1 MKPSL
6 IPRSSVIFVL
16 IYVLILV
23 FTELH
28 SMQGGLVV
36 RKVSIHLSD
45 CLSIKRVDTTK
56 RKKNLNTKDHVAYIS
71 KKNGT
76 WGATPSTWNF
86 GSTSPRWSE
95 MADFKPILAPCFPM
109 RPRWPSYV
117 GPKLQDAHL
126 VHSITENIQECV
138 ASHDLPQHA
147 ALIRKR
153 TSW

>member
-76 WGATPSTWNF
+76 WGATPST
-86 GSTSPRWSE
+86 
-95 MADFKPILAPCFPM
+95 
-109 RPRWPSYV
+109 
-117 GPKLQDAHL
+117 
-126 VHSITENIQECV
+126 
-138 ASHDLPQHA
+138 
-147 ALIRKR
+147 
-153 TSW
+153 